1 MIDMKK
7 VIAVILALVL
17 ALSVSAIA
25 FAADGDDTNSS
36 TIPTIDCPIC
46 GKRFLNTTGDLE
58 AYNKHLE
65 DYHKTKF
72 EIGTDPE
79 TGETIYH
86 SYFVCQTC
94 GKKYENPDAYVACLN
109 SHIRNDEFV
118 CQICDARFKDY
129 GKYNEHVQSHYSVV
143 DHKWSQYIKL
153 SLPELMDKFFGYMQT
168 SGVMTTILDL
178 FWDLYN
184 RVMEYIVNGV
194 AGSGE
199 GEAEVDGAVD
209 KLDAAIG
216 GLKLPELQLTGIKD
230 FMNAIKQK
238 IKDFYANNQETVV
251 EEVTNA
257 EAPVETGSATAGIAV
272 FAVISAAAAAAYVCS
287 KKKA

>member
-25 FAADGDDTNSS
+25 FAEDDT
-36 TIPTIDCPIC
+36 TAAPAAKVCPIC
-46 GKRFLNTTGDLE
+46 GKEFDSSSEYNTHLDSHKTFETDAITGDTNG
-58 AYNKHLE
+58 Y
-65 DYHKTKF
+65 Y
-72 EIGTDPE
+72 
-79 TGETIYH
+79 
-86 SYFVCQTC
+86 VCQEC
-94 GKKYENPDAYVACLN
+94 GRKYENPDAYVACLN
-109 SHIRNDEFV
+109 SHIRNDEYV
-118 CQICDARFKDY
+118 CKICDARFKD
-129 GKYNEHVQSHYSVV
+129 KEAYNTHLATHYNVV

-153 SLPELMDKFFGYMQT
+153 SLPELFDKFFGYMQSSGAT
-168 SGVMTTILDL
+168 STILDL

-184 RVMEYIVNGV
+184 RVMEFIVNGV

-199 GEAEVDGAVD
+199 GEAEVAGAVD
-209 KLDAAIG
+209 KLDLAIG
-216 GLKLPELQLTGIKD
+216 KLSLPEVKLTGIND
-230 FMNAIKQK
+230 FMSAIKQK
-238 IKDFYANNQETVV
+238 IKDFYANNQETVVV

-272 FAVISAAAAAAYVCS
+272 FAAITAAAAAAYVCS

>member
-25 FAADGDDTNSS
+25 FAADGDDTTSS

-46 GKRFLNTTGDLE
+46 GKRFLNTTGDMQN
-58 AYNKHLE
+58 YNDHL
-65 DYHKTKF
+65 DSHKTW
-72 EIGTDPE
+72 EQDAV
-79 TGETIYH
+79 TGEMNGY
-86 SYFVCQTC
+86 YVCQEC
-94 GKKYENPDAYVACLN
+94 GRKFENPDAYIQDQKT
-109 SHIRNDEFV
+109 HIGRTDYE
-118 CQICDARFKDY
+118 CAICHQKFSNQDL
-129 GKYNEHVQSHYSVV
+129 YNAHIKTHYNTV
-143 DHKWSQYIKL
+143 DHKWGQYVKL

-184 RVMEYIVNGV
+184 RVMEYIVNGT
-194 AGSGE
+194 AGSGA
-199 GEAEVDGAVD
+199 GEAEVAGAVD
-209 KLDAAIG
+209 KLDLAIG
-216 GLKLPELQLTGIKD
+216 KLNLPDFQLTGIKD
-230 FMNAIKQK
+230 FMTAIKQK
-238 IKDFYANNQETVV
+238 IKDFYAHDEAVVV

-272 FAVISAAAAAAYVCS
+272 FAAITAAAAAAYVCS